1 MGIDL
6 ATQNQALTTK
16 LSELSQEQETLR
28 QRLDLVERD
37 RRWMQDQSLRVDQVR
52 ASLNELL
59 AKNEGNRS
67 RYAATE
73 LRIDGLTTAVAKL
86 RDNVDE
92 QTRALD
98 SVASVLD
105 AQSAISSQG
114 LRLTEVDESVT
125 KNESRRR
132 TQATETMRVLSE
144 LSGRVSSSEALQRET
159 QAQMDW
165 VSSHQRELQESLQS
179 VVREYN
185 TMLNEHEQA
194 IRILGD
200 SHAVLESQV
209 CLSQQSSSAVIH
221 TPMSIRNKGSGGGSG
236 LPTPASSA
244 PSIARQKPRTTPE
257 SPVEENHYSDAP
269 NSPITP
275 ATAPASTARPNGV
288 AAGRR
293 RNRDSGIY
301 TVPVMRGESLGDIF
315 ANDTMT
321 SHNDDTNSL
330 EIADRAVVLPPAAVS
345 RKAASVAGAP
355 SASGE
360 RSNRG
365 RSRPRNSSFSR
376 DRVAPTSPA
385 RMAGGGGGLGNILS
399 SSAHVGVGWG
409 NYWEARRHRL
419 QFDIQKRLSIS
430 AAAAAISTL
439 SNVDD
444 FDIEE

>member
-1 MGIDL
+1 
-6 ATQNQALTTK
+6 
-16 LSELSQEQETLR
+16 
-28 QRLDLVERD
+28 
-37 RRWMQDQSLRVDQVR
+37 
-52 ASLNELL
+52 
-59 AKNEGNRS
+59 
-67 RYAATE
+67 
-73 LRIDGLTTAVAKL
+73 
-86 RDNVDE
+86 
-92 QTRALD
+92 
-98 SVASVLD
+98 D

-144 LSGRVSSSEALQRET
+144 LSGHVSSSEALQRET

-221 TPMSIRNKGSGGGSG
+221 TPMSIRNKGSGGGGSS

-244 PSIARQKPRTTPE
+244 PRIARQNPRTATE
-257 SPVEENHYSDAP
+257 SPVEESHYSGAL

-321 SHNDDTNSL
+321 SHSDDNNGL

-376 DRVAPTSPA
+376 DRVAPTSPT
-385 RMAGGGGGLGNILS
+385 RMAGGGGGGGLGNILS

-430 AAAAAISTL
+430 AAAAISTL

>member
-1 MGIDL
+1 
-6 ATQNQALTTK
+6 
-16 LSELSQEQETLR
+16 
-28 QRLDLVERD
+28 
-37 RRWMQDQSLRVDQVR
+37 
-52 ASLNELL
+52 
-59 AKNEGNRS
+59 
-67 RYAATE
+67 
-73 LRIDGLTTAVAKL
+73 
-86 RDNVDE
+86 
-92 QTRALD
+92 
-98 SVASVLD
+98 D

-114 LRLTEVDESVT
+114 LRLTEVDENVT

-132 TQATETMRVLSE
+132 TQAIENMRVLSE

-209 CLSQQSSSAVIH
+209 CLSQQSSSTAIH
-221 TPMSIRNKGSGGGSG
+221 TPMSIRNKGSGGGGGSS

-244 PSIARQKPRTTPE
+244 PRIARQNPRTATE
-257 SPVEENHYSDAP
+257 SPVEESHYSGAL

-321 SHNDDTNSL
+321 SHNDDNNGL

-376 DRVAPTSPA
+376 DRVAPTSPT
-385 RMAGGGGGLGNILS
+385 RMAGGGGGGLGNILS

-430 AAAAAISTL
+430 AAAAISTL